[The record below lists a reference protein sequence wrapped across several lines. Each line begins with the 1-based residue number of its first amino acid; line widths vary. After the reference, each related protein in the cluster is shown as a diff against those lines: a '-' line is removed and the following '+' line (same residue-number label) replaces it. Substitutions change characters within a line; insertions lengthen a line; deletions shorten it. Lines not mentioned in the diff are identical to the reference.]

1 MHHENVVLFITT
13 KRRGVNERT
22 LIQIANSE
30 LTYLFEFILTKMLQV
45 MDNIDK
51 VEKQKLSS
59 YPKYYYIYFL
69 AVDPD
74 HQGTWR

>member
-1 MHHENVVLFITT
+1 ME
-13 KRRGVNERT
+13 
-22 LIQIANSE
+22 
-30 LTYLFEFILTKMLQV
+30 
-45 MDNIDK
+45 NIDK

-74 HQGTWR
+74 HQGTWY